1 MKSVKHL
8 WASLLIVMAFV
19 IICPSALAATGN
31 SSQVHSENPVDAYPN
46 STIGV
51 IHFYR
56 NGHHL
61 GTAFKNLRIGK
72 TFAYFPAISLAYQE
86 SVLANFGSTPL
97 RFPVS
102 GYQPLEPVPC
112 AMVSHIL

>member
-1 MKSVKHL
+1 M
-8 WASLLIVMAFV
+8 
-19 IICPSALAATGN
+19 
-31 SSQVHSENPVDAYPN
+31 
-46 STIGV
+46 STSKYGQSWQIGDCITCAIDLDIGV